1 MEYRAKGDFLFFSIL
16 RTLFASVTYS
26 FEFLILQ
33 VVTVLST
40 SLFNDWLN
48 KMHSAKRVP
57 ISLWEKTKMRFLL
70 RDWGWASSKLQ
81 FIIKLS
87 LILNANV
94 TELRNSL

>member
-1 MEYRAKGDFLFFSIL
+1 MEYRAKGDFFFPLL

-48 KMHSAKRVP
+48 KMHSAKKVP
-57 ISLWEKTKMRFLL
+57 ISLWEKTKNIDF
-70 RDWGWASSKLQ
+70 
-81 FIIKLS
+81 F
-87 LILNANV
+87 
-94 TELRNSL
+94 